1 MLKVGIIGCGHIA
14 QKHAEII
21 CQGSIDGLQL
31 GAVCDQDELR
41 AKEFGD
47 KYRVNSYT
55 SFDDMMSTENID
67 LISVLTHSGS
77 HASIVTELA
86 KFKKD
91 IVVEK
96 PISLTLEDSNNM
108 IEACSQNGIRL
119 FVVKQ
124 NRYNP
129 PILELKKIITEGKL
143 GKLNLGTIRLRWAR
157 DHNYYK
163 NELWRGTW
171 EKDGGV
177 LCNQAIHHLDLLQWM
192 MGEIETVS
200 AIGATRMADIEAED
214 TAIVSIKFKSGA
226 LGVVEA
232 TTTARP
238 SNIEAS
244 ISILGTD
251 GIVEIAGMSV
261 NKVVHWKFSSNNED
275 ENESISRLNKEHNI
289 FGSSHI
295 EFYKDVVKSINN
307 NLPAIIDGNEGA
319 KSLKLVIAAYE
330 SIESGKT
337 INYDSFSPK
346 LCKLGKKY
354 ENN

>member
-1 MLKVGIIGCGHIA
+1 M
-14 QKHAEII
+14 E
-21 CQGSIDGLQL
+21 L

-41 AKEFGD
+41 ASEFGD
-47 KYRVNSYT
+47 KYNVNSYINF
-55 SFDDMMSTENID
+55 SEMMEREQVN
-67 LISVLTHSGS
+67 LVSVLTHSGS
-77 HASIVTELA
+77 HANIVIELS

-91 IVVEK
+91 IIVEK

-108 IEACSQNGIRL
+108 IEACCQNGIRL

-157 DHNYYK
+157 DENYYK

-192 MGEIETVS
+192 MGDIDTVS
-200 AIGATRMADIEAED
+200 AIGATRMADIQAED

-232 TTTARP
+232 TTTTRP

-244 ISILGTD
+244 VSILGTD

-261 NKVVHWKFSSNNED
+261 NKVVHWKVRSNNED
-275 ENESISRLNKEHNI
+275 ESISRLNRENNI

-295 EFYKDVVKSINN
+295 EFYKDVAKSIKDNVP
-307 NLPAIIDGNEGA
+307 PAIDGNEGM

-337 INYDSFSPK
+337 VHYDNFTPE
-346 LCKLGKKY
+346 LCKLGKKI
-354 ENN
+354 